1 MMTGRRR
8 HTAKQ
13 KAEPSSIAFLVPA
26 LVLFGVFVAYPVIYT
41 IQASFLDWDGV
52 RQGTP
57 VGVSNYADFFRDP
70 VFRIALR
77 NSGWWILLTVFP
89 QMFLG
94 FGFAWLLNRKLAG
107 RNVYRA
113 IFFLPAVLSP
123 VVVAIV
129 WRRIY
134 DPFGGVLK
142 GVENLLGIDWLAGP
156 WLAQSSTALFAVI
169 IVNVWMW
176 TGFSMLFYLAGLQG
190 IDDDVLDAAYVD
202 GASAWRT
209 VRTIVWPLL
218 KPTHISLILLGIIGS
233 LRTFELVFLLTNGG
247 PNHASE
253 LLATYTFQQGFQV
266 FKVGY
271 ASSISVVLLVVS
283 LGTTAIL
290 MAVFGSSFLTG
301 DDVKS

>member
-1 MMTGRRR
+1 M
-8 HTAKQ
+8 
-13 KAEPSSIAFLVPA
+13 FLAPA

-41 IQASFLDWDGV
+41 IQASLLDWDGIG
-52 RQGTP
+52 QGTF
-57 VGVSNYADFFRDP
+57 VGVSNYVGFFRDP

-89 QMFLG
+89 QMFMG
-94 FGFAWLLNRKLAG
+94 FGLAWLLNKKLTG
-107 RNVYRA
+107 RNIYRA

-129 WRRIY
+129 WRRIF

-142 GVENLLGIDWLAGP
+142 GIENLLGIDWLAGP

-190 IDDDVLDAAYVD
+190 IDRDVLDAASVD
-202 GASAWRT
+202 GASVWRT
-209 VRTIVWPLL
+209 IRSIVWPLL

-283 LGTTAIL
+283 LGATAIL
-290 MAVFGSSFLTG
+290 TALFGSSFLTG
-301 DDVKS
+301 DDAA